1 MADRASAACLA
12 CLAVI
17 VIGAA
22 DGSVEA
28 QSAEDAA
35 SNTALGQ
42 CVFVTFFKRRFID
55 RFFLQIAALATSA
68 HSHGEGARE
77 VSTKLVRSCCH
88 FVAVERL
95 RRTRVCAGICMTA
108 MF

>member
-22 DGSVEA
+22 DESAEA

-35 SNTALGQ
+35 SNIALGQ
-42 CVFVTFFKRRFID
+42 CVFVNF
-55 RFFLQIAALATSA
+55 AS
-68 HSHGEGARE
+68 G
-77 VSTKLVRSCCH
+77 VSLTVSFSR
-88 FVAVERL
+88 
-95 RRTRVCAGICMTA
+95 
-108 MF
+108 